1 MVGVEI
7 VVKVFDMLD
16 VDKEG
21 FDYMD
26 CKLLI
31 VIIEKFDGGFVGL
44 DNLVVV
50 IGEEKEIIE
59 DVIELFFI

>member
-1 MVGVEI
+1 M
-7 VVKVFDMLD
+7 VVKVLDMFD

-26 CKLLI
+26 CKLFI
-31 VIIEKFDGGFVGL
+31 VIIEKFDGGLVGL

-59 DVIELFFI
+59 DVIEFFFI

>member
-1 MVGVEI
+1 M
-7 VVKVFDMLD
+7 FD

-26 CKLLI
+26 WKLLL
-31 VIIEKFDGGFVGL
+31 VIIEKFSGGLVGFE
-44 DNLVVV
+44 NLVVV

-59 DVIELFFI
+59 DVIEFFLI